1 MGMGGLRLPKS
12 ESTRGQR
19 HAKGTVADTSA
30 TAKKK
35 GVTSAAWNEAK
46 ALIWARRG
54 RLSLGLALMLVN
66 RLSGLVLPATSKY
79 LIDDVIGKGHAQLL
93 MPLALAAG
101 AATIVQAI
109 TSFALSQVLGVAAQK
124 AITDMRRRVEAHV
137 ARLPI
142 NYFDSTQ
149 AGVLIS
155 RIMTDAE
162 GIRNL
167 VGTGLVQLTG
177 SVVTA
182 LLALGYLFYLNWLLT
197 CITIVALGAFGG
209 AMAIAFN
216 RLRPLF
222 RERGKINAEVTGR
235 LNETLGGIRI
245 VKTYTAE
252 KREELVF
259 TKGVHRLYRNIAQSI
274 TGVSAI
280 TAFST
285 VIIGVIGVIMIIFGG
300 RAILEGRMTIGD
312 FINYIL
318 FTGLMAAPVVQIAS
332 IGTQISEAFAGLDRI
347 HELMTMKTED
357 DLDNTREPLRQID
370 GEIVFDDVS
379 FEYNPDVLVL
389 RNVSFRAPA
398 GTTTALVGSSG
409 SGKSTLI
416 SLVMAFNRPLAGRIL
431 VDGRDLSTVR
441 LRDFRSQLG
450 VVLQDNFLFD
460 GTVGDNIRY
469 GRKDASMEE
478 IREVARIAHADEF
491 IEGFEKGY
499 DTIVGERGVKL
510 SGGQRQRVAIARA
523 ILADP
528 RILVLDEATSSL
540 DSESEAMIQDGLKA
554 LRHGR
559 TTFVIAHRLSTI
571 RSADQIL
578 VLEHGEIVE
587 RGTHEE
593 LLALG
598 GRYRTLYDKQY
609 RLEADRFINPGE
621 DFTPELPKAKVP
633 STLRPNNA
641 L

>member
-1 MGMGGLRLPKS
+1 MHGGMRVPRS
-12 ESTRGQR
+12 ESARGR
-19 HAKGTVADTSA
+19 RADAGRATSPE
-30 TAKKK
+30 TPKKK
-35 GVTSAAWNEAK
+35 LNASAVWREAK
-46 ALIWARRG
+46 VLIVARRG
-54 RLSLGLALMLVN
+54 RLTLGLGLMLIN
-66 RLSGLVLPATSKY
+66 RLVGLVLPATSKF
-79 LIDDVIGKGHAQLL
+79 LIDDVIGRHRPDLL
-93 MPLALAAG
+93 LPLALAAG
-101 AATIVQAI
+101 GATIIQAV
-109 TSFALSQVLGVAAQK
+109 TSFALSQVLGVAAQR

-137 ARLPI
+137 ARLPVR
-142 NYFDSTQ
+142 YFDSTQ
-149 AGVLIS
+149 SGVLIS
-155 RIMTDAE
+155 RIMSDAE

-167 VGTGLVQLTG
+167 VGNGLVQLVG

-182 LLALGYLFYLNWLLT
+182 VVALVILFYLNWWLT
-197 CITIVALGAFGG
+197 LATLGALAAFGG

-252 KREELVF
+252 RREELVF
-259 TKGVHRLYRNIAQSI
+259 TKGVHRLFRNVAKSI

-285 VIIGVIGVIMIIFGG
+285 IVVGIIGVIMIVIGG
-300 RAILEGRMTIGD
+300 RAILSGAMTLGD
-312 FINYIL
+312 FIFYL
-318 FTGLMAAPVVQIAS
+318 VLTGLMAAPVVQIAS
-332 IGTQISEAFAGLDRI
+332 IGTQITEAFAGLDRI
-347 HELMTMKTED
+347 RELLEMSTED
-357 DLDNTREPLRQID
+357 QEDAAKEELGALE
-370 GEIVFDDVS
+370 GEVVFENVNFEYTPGVLVLDDVS
-379 FEYNPDVLVL
+379 FT
-389 RNVSFRAPA
+389 APA

-416 SLVMAFNRPLAGRIL
+416 SLVMAFNRPINGRIL
-431 VDGRDLSTVR
+431 VDGRDLMTVR
-441 LRDFRSQLG
+441 LRDYRSQIG

-460 GTVGDNIRY
+460 GPIGENIRY
-469 GRKDASMEE
+469 GRPDATLEQ
-478 IREVARIAHADEF
+478 IRAVSHIAHADEF
-491 IEGFEKGY
+491 IDGFEKGY
-499 DTIVGERGVKL
+499 DTIVGERGVRL

-540 DSESEAMIQDGLKA
+540 DSESEALIQDGLRS
-554 LRHGR
+554 LRRGR

-609 RLEADRFINPGE
+609 KLEADRFINPGE
-621 DFTPELPKAKVP
+621 DLSVP
-633 STLRPNNA
+633 SQKL
-641 L
+641 